1 MNRNEYREYIHL
13 MMKSACYDELIL
25 ELKRLQHMY
34 TGAAIGWYTGSDD
47 DAFIKAQYLNMARE
61 FQTLLRAYGHKK

>member
-1 MNRNEYREYIHL
+1 MNRNEYREHIHL
-13 MMKSACYDELIL
+13 LMKSACYDELIL

-34 TGAAIGWYTGSDD
+34 TGLALGWYTGSDD
-47 DAFIKAQYLNMARE
+47 DISIKRLYLDMARE